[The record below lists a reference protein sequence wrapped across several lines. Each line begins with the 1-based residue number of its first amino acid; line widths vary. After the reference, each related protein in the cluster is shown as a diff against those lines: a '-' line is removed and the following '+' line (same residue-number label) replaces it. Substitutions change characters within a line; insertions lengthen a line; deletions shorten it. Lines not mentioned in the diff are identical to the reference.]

1 MKINK
6 KTEQIMTNEI
16 DLKIL
21 RSLLI
26 KSYSLTELAEEVGIA
41 YKNLLPHVR
50 KLEKQGWLMA
60 KKEKNSRG
68 QMVIVSSKRKDIE
81 GRGLIDSR
89 LKDLFAGRT
98 GKNAQKEILEQKPYI
113 GSHTAQGNEADMFVF
128 KSPRYSRNVRNRTI
142 EFRDYE
148 LAEQGYLQLDVFGL
162 ADIYM
167 RHMVPD
173 LFITKYFGDPNAMG
187 FRVARGT
194 NKEGMLKSDDVFYED
209 GLIQIRDQY
218 MKLEEKETKDDDKL
232 EEYSK
237 GVQARIAKL
246 TRKMREAERRE
257 QAAVDYAKAVE
268 QKRLTLEK
276 KFEKTDSDYIK
287 KFESTIS
294 SGLEAAQ
301 KELAAAIE
309 SGDATAQVEANKRIA
324 TLAFENAKLE
334 AAKEG
339 RQTVEAEKPV
349 QNLSQGGD
357 VNIPRTDDPINPDPR
372 AEAWASKNSW
382 FGTDRAMTY
391 TAFEIHK
398 DLTEKEGYDPS
409 SDEYYAE
416 VDKRIRVDFPH
427 KFGTTETKQT
437 AAPVQTVASAN
448 RSVKPGR
455 KTVKLTSSQVAIAK
469 KLGVPLEEYAKQLK
483 NTEGA

>member
-1 MKINK
+1 MPEEEK
-6 KTEQIMTNEI
+6 KMVDIDTSGPDASIEIEEAKDEAVVNTETPKQETETTEQETDKTYENE
-16 DLKIL
+16 
-21 RSLLI
+21 RE
-26 KSYSLTELAEEVGIA
+26 T
-41 YKNLLPHVR
+41 
-50 KLEKQGWLMA
+50 KLEK
-60 KKEKNSRG
+60 S
-68 QMVIVSSKRKDIE
+68 
-81 GRGLIDSR
+81 DS
-89 LKDLFAGRT
+89 
-98 GKNAQKEILEQKPYI
+98 ELE
-113 GSHTAQGNEADMFVF
+113 D
-128 KSPRYSRNVRNRTI
+128 
-142 EFRDYE
+142 
-148 LAEQGYLQLDVFGL
+148 
-162 ADIYM
+162 
-167 RHMVPD
+167 
-173 LFITKYFGDPNAMG
+173 
-187 FRVARGT
+187 
-194 NKEGMLKSDDVFYED
+194 
-209 GLIQIRDQY
+209 
-218 MKLEEKETKDDDKL
+218 
-232 EEYSK
+232 YSK
-237 GVQARIAKL
+237 GVQSRIAKL

-257 QAAVDYAKAVE
+257 QAAVEYAKAVE

-339 RQTVEAEKPV
+339 RETVQAEKPV
-349 QNLSQGGD
+349 QTLSQANN
-357 VNIPRTDDPINPDPR
+357 VNIPQTDDPINPDPR

-416 VDKRIRVDFPH
+416 VDKRIKIDFPH
-427 KFGTTETKQT
+427 KFGNTETKQT

-455 KTVKLTSSQVAIAK
+455 KTVRLTSSQVAIAK